1 MGSVTLFHVNSK
13 FKKKFSST
21 QTVRYSVTI
30 SETGCRKLLELDSL
44 FQKKKKKKGRER
56 GLQGLWPTGLNDAI
70 KSFRICT

>member
-1 MGSVTLFHVNSK
+1 M
-13 FKKKFSST
+13 

-44 FQKKKKKKGRER
+44 FQKKKKKGRER